1 VHGKT
6 FDDLIPQSE
15 ANKYISTDPNFGLRE
30 GEARRVWED
39 EEAQC
44 RGAFPYPPHKWDHQ
58 TEFGKTFAIIK
69 FRERKSGD
77 RKKEL
82 DGYAKAIGARFYKQ
96 WSRVTQGGA
105 DWVEVVFY
113 K

>member
-1 VHGKT
+1 MPHQ
-6 FDDLIPQSE
+6 PP
-15 ANKYISTDPNFGLRE
+15 NKYISTDPYAGLRE
-30 GEARRVWED
+30 AESRPEWEA

-44 RGAFPYPPHKWDHQ
+44 REPLRYPPVKWDHQ

-69 FRERKSGD
+69 FRERNAGD

-82 DGYAKAIGARFYKQ
+82 DAYTKAIGARFYKQ
-96 WSRVTQGGA
+96 WSRVRQGGA
-105 DWVEVVFY
+105 DWVEAAFY